1 MSKRRIEVG
10 NLFDRMESSV
20 SDTFSYERLP
30 EWIEKHTY
38 LGGKNFSFAGHE
50 YQQFILSRKKPHKAV
65 KKCSQLGISELKARV
80 LLAIA
85 YLIPGFNQI
94 LTLPTTGFANIF
106 SKTRIAPII
115 QTSDLLKDALDSV
128 NDSAELKQIG
138 DSLVYIRGT
147 FSANAAISVPADA
160 LYHDEVDFSD
170 QETLTSFQSRLTHSK
185 YKWRWNTSTPT
196 VAGFGIDK
204 DFRDTNRYVQMVRCC
219 HCSHVF
225 MPDYRSQVI
234 VPGYDGDVFE
244 LDKSRLYRLPR
255 WRESFL
261 GCPKCRKKVD
271 LSPAYREW
279 VCENP
284 DIEYGGDGIQLTP
297 FDGPTFISVANLLEA
312 RTRYKRLTDFINFN
326 LGLCH
331 ADADS
336 GLSLVDYE
344 AMLALEPFRG
354 FGYVCGI
361 DMGLI
366 CHIVVM
372 QVGVEGKT
380 IVKLATCEVKKLEQT
395 LLELHRQYFFIS
407 MVVDAF
413 PYTETVMRLQTVFPM
428 LYGAVYVVKASMLP
442 YQLRDAEEQTSKG
455 VLEQRQID
463 VNRNVSLDAL
473 MFEIREKRIALVGS
487 DSPEYLDDFASHLVD
502 MRRVKREIED
512 KQELVVWHKSEEGE
526 DHFHHALHY
535 ANVASGFITV
545 ARQTL
550 TVASAFGMGIRK
562 MKGGSARV

>member
-1 MSKRRIEVG
+1 MAKRRIDPG
-10 NLFDRMESSV
+10 NLFDRMESGISNK
-20 SDTFSYERLP
+20 FSHERLP
-30 EWIEKHTY
+30 DWIEQNTY
-38 LGGKNFSFAGHE
+38 LAGRNFSFEGHE
-50 YQQFILSRKKPHKAV
+50 YQKFILSRKKPHRAV

-80 LLAIA
+80 VLAMA

-106 SKTRIAPII
+106 SKTRVAPII
-115 QTSDLLKDALDSV
+115 QSSELLSDALDRI

-138 DSLVYIRGT
+138 DSLIYIRGT

-196 VAGFGIDK
+196 VAGYGIDR
-204 DFRDTNRYVQMVRCC
+204 DFRDTNRYVQVVRCC
-219 HCSHVF
+219 HCAHVF
-225 MPDYRSQVI
+225 LPDYRSQVV
-234 VPGYDGDVFE
+234 VPDYSGDVFE

-255 WRESFL
+255 WRDSYL

-297 FDGPTFISVANLLEA
+297 FDGPTFITVPNLLEA

-336 GLSLVDYE
+336 GLSLVDFE
-344 AMLALEPFRG
+344 VMCALEAFRG
-354 FGYVCGI
+354 FGFVCGI

-366 CHIVVM
+366 CHLVVM

-380 IVKLATCEVKKLEQT
+380 IVQVLTCEVKKLEET
-395 LLELHRQYFFIS
+395 LMKLNRRYSFIS
-407 MVVDAF
+407 IVADAM
-413 PYTETVMRLQTVFPM
+413 PYTETVMRLQSVFPM
-428 LYGAVYVVKASMLP
+428 LYGAIYVVKASMLP
-442 YQLRDAEEQTSKG
+442 YALRDTEQADSKG

-463 VNRNVSLDAL
+463 INRNVSLDAL
-473 MFEIREKRIALVGS
+473 MYEIRDQRIAMVTA
-487 DSPEYLDDFASHLVD
+487 DSAEYLEDFSNHLVD
-502 MRRVKREIED
+502 MKRVKREIED
-512 KQELVVWHKSEEGE
+512 KQELVVWHKSEQGE

-562 MKGGSARV
+562 LKGVSERV